1 MLYMRGMVKA
11 NNLKLKQQ
19 RIFWGWVIHWD
30 RTILLR
36 GDSKPHA
43 KPSQTRTLHAAIGS
57 RRYSALLPK
66 KIHAL
71 LKCLRSTNTM
81 NLDDVRCVQ

>member
-1 MLYMRGMVKA
+1 MVKA

-36 GDSKPHA
+36 GDSKPNA
-43 KPSQTRTLHAAIGS
+43 KPSQTRPLHAALGS
-57 RRYSALLPK
+57 RRYYSALQPK
-66 KIHAL
+66 KIAAL
-71 LKCLRSTNTM
+71 LKCLCSTNTM
-81 NLDDVRCVQ
+81 NLDAVRCVQLCNA